1 MKKQHLEL
9 REIKIEEMDQFIKL
23 LNYVFQ
29 INVSMHKDRLF
40 INAKSKQFREGNAMG
55 WFDGEQLV
63 SQILNLPFQVNIHG
77 EIYEMGGITA
87 VGTFP
92 EYSSHGLMHKLI
104 LKSLEN
110 MRNEGRSISYLF
122 PYSIP
127 YYRNKGFEIMSD
139 IVEYQMK
146 DTQMPYYENIEGQVR
161 RVQVEHPHVKAIYTT
176 YAIQTHGTMIRNAI
190 AWNEKFQE
198 SFWEEK
204 FEGSDTQL
212 QAAVYYDS
220 ENNEPVGY
228 LFYRIME
235 ENFYV
240 DELVYL
246 TTEARK
252 GLWNFIHAHKSMVY
266 HVFGKT
272 GGTEAIAFLMQDS
285 EIKQSLSPYFM
296 ARIVDLIPFIEQFPF
311 KKDEFTLKLA
321 VTDPLALWNQG
332 TFEIVRHNG
341 KVKVTKLS
349 DELDLDVVNIT
360 IQTLATMMLGYL
372 RPFYLYSIE
381 RIICQSEDEV
391 ALLEELIPNNI
402 PSFIDY
408 F

>member
-1 MKKQHLEL
+1 MPKQHLQL
-9 REIKIEEMDQFIKL
+9 REIKLEEMDQFIKL

-29 INVSMHKDRLF
+29 INVSMNKDRLF
-40 INAKSKQFREGNAMG
+40 INAKSTQFREGTALG
-55 WFDGEQLV
+55 WFDKDHLV
-63 SQILNLPFQVNIHG
+63 SQILKLPFQVNIHG

-92 EYSSHGLMHKLI
+92 EYSKHGLMHKLI

-110 MRNEGRSISYLF
+110 MRDEGRSISYLF

-127 YYRNKGFEIMSD
+127 YYRNKGYEIMSD

-146 DTQMPYYENIEGQVR
+146 DTQMPYYENIDGQVR
-161 RVQVEHPHVKAIYTT
+161 RVETEHSHVKAIYAT
-176 YAIQTHGTMIRNAI
+176 YAQNTHGTMVRNGI

-220 ENNEPVGY
+220 ENDEPVGY

-246 TTEARK
+246 TNEARK
-252 GLWNFIHAHKSMVY
+252 GLWNFINAHKSMVY

-296 ARIVDLIPFIEQFPF
+296 ARIVDVIPFVEQFPF
-311 KKDEFTLKLA
+311 GKEDFTLELSI
-321 VTDPLALWNQG
+321 TDPLALWNQG
-332 TFEIVRHNG
+332 TFKIKSVAG
-341 KVKVTKLS
+341 KVSAEKVS
-349 DELDLDVVNIT
+349 DNLNEDFTSIT
-360 IQTLATMMLGYL
+360 IQTMATMMLGYL
-372 RPFYLYSIE
+372 RPQYLYSIE
-381 RIICQSEDEV
+381 RIVCPSQDEV
-391 ALLEELIPNNI
+391 DLLEELIPNNI

>member
-1 MKKQHLEL
+1 MPKQHLQL
-9 REIKIEEMDQFIKL
+9 REIKLEEMDQFIKL

-29 INVSMHKDRLF
+29 INVSMNKDRLF
-40 INAKSKQFREGNAMG
+40 INAKSKQFREGKALG
-55 WFDGEQLV
+55 WFDEDQLV
-63 SQILNLPFQVNIHG
+63 SQILNLPFKVNIHG
-77 EIYEMGGITA
+77 EIYDMGGITA

-110 MRNEGRSISYLF
+110 MREEGRSVSYLF

-139 IVEYQMK
+139 IVEYKMK
-146 DTQMPYYENIEGQVR
+146 DTQLPYYENIEGQVR
-161 RVQVEHPHVKAIYTT
+161 RLPVEHEEIKLIYAQ
-176 YAIQTHGTMIRNAI
+176 YAQETHGTMVRNPI

-198 SFWEEK
+198 SYWEEK
-204 FEGSDTQL
+204 FEGSDTHL
-212 QAAVYYDS
+212 QAAVYYEPESDK
-220 ENNEPVGY
+220 PVGY

-246 TTEARK
+246 TNEARK
-252 GLWNFIHAHKSMVY
+252 GLWNFIYAHRSMVY

-296 ARIVDLIPFIEQFPF
+296 ARIVDVIPFMEQFPF
-311 KKDEFTLKLA
+311 QLNDFSIRLA
-321 VTDPLALWNQG
+321 ITDTVAKWNHG
-332 TFEIVRHNG
+332 TFEISSVSG
-341 KVKVTKLS
+341 KVHVEKLS
-349 DELDLDVVNIT
+349 DDLLEDVTNVT
-360 IQTLATMMLGYL
+360 IQTLVTMLLGYL
-372 RPFYLYSIE
+372 RPQYLYSIE
-381 RIICQSEDEV
+381 RIVTPDEDCVE
-391 ALLEELIPNNI
+391 LLEQLIPNHV

>member
-1 MKKQHLEL
+1 MPKQELEL

-29 INVSMHKDRLF
+29 VNVSIHKDRLF
-40 INAKSKQFREGNAMG
+40 VNAKSKQFQEGKAMG
-55 WFDGEQLV
+55 WFDRGQLV

-77 EIYEMGGITA
+77 EIYDMGGLTA
-87 VGTFP
+87 VGTYP
-92 EYSSHGLMHKLI
+92 EYASHGLMHRLI
-104 LKSLEN
+104 LKSLNN
-110 MRNEGRSISYLF
+110 MRSEGQSISYLF

-146 DTQMPYYENIEGQVR
+146 DTQMPRYQNIEGQVR
-161 RVQVEHPHVKAIYTT
+161 RVPVGHDDVKNIYTL
-176 YAIQTHGTMIRNAI
+176 YSKQTHGAMVRNAI

-198 SFWEEK
+198 SYWEEK
-204 FEGSDTQL
+204 FEGSDAQL

-220 ENNEPVGY
+220 ENDEPVGY

-246 TTEARK
+246 TNEARK

-296 ARIVDLIPFIEQFPF
+296 ARIVDVEMFMKQFPF
-311 KKDEFTLKLA
+311 NKSDFNIKLSID
-321 VTDPLALWNQG
+321 DPLAAWNHG
-332 TFEIVRHNG
+332 TFEISSVNG
-341 KVKVTKLS
+341 EVNIVKLS
-349 DELDLDVVNIT
+349 DELDEAVPSVT
-360 IQTLATMMLGYL
+360 IQTLTTMMLGYL
-372 RPFYLYSIE
+372 RPQYLYSIE
-381 RIICQSEDEV
+381 RLVVKDEDEIE
-391 ALLEELIPNNI
+391 LFEELIPNNV

>member
-1 MKKQHLEL
+1 MTKQQLEL
-9 REIKIEEMDQFIKL
+9 REIQIEEMDQFIKL

-29 INVSMHKDRLF
+29 INVSMHKDRVF
-40 INAKSKQFREGNAMG
+40 INAKSKQFREGTAMG
-55 WFDGEQLV
+55 WFDKDHLI

-77 EIYEMGGITA
+77 KIYEMGGITA
-87 VGTFP
+87 VGTYP

-110 MRNEGRSISYLF
+110 MRDEGRSISYLF

-146 DTQMPYYENIEGQVR
+146 DTQIPYYDQIEGQVR
-161 RVQVEHPHVKAIYTT
+161 RVPLEHEHIKQIYHE
-176 YAIQTHGTMIRNAI
+176 YALEKHGMMVRNPI

-198 SFWEEK
+198 SYWEEK

-212 QAAVYYDS
+212 QTAVYYEAETD
-220 ENNEPVGY
+220 EPVGY

-240 DELVYL
+240 DELIYL
-246 TTEARK
+246 TNEARK

-272 GGTEAIAFLMQDS
+272 SGTESIAFLMQDS

-296 ARIVDLIPFIEQFPF
+296 ARIVDVQSFMEQFPF
-311 KKDEFTLKLA
+311 ELPDFTLRIAVEDCLA
-321 VTDPLALWNQG
+321 KWNEG
-332 TFEIVRHNG
+332 TFEVTSASGR
-341 KVKVTKLS
+341 VTVTKLS
-349 DELDLDVVNIT
+349 DDLVDDAVHVT
-360 IQTLATMMLGYL
+360 IQTLTTMLLGYL
-372 RPFYLYSIE
+372 RPRYLYSIE
-381 RIICQSEDEV
+381 RITTPTEEMV
-391 ALLEELIPNNI
+391 ELLEDLIPNHI

>member
-1 MKKQHLEL
+1 MTKQHLQL
-9 REIKIEEMDQFIKL
+9 REIKLEEMDQFIKL

-29 INVSMHKDRLF
+29 INVSMNKDRLF
-40 INAKSKQFREGNAMG
+40 INAKSKQFREGTALG
-55 WFDGEQLV
+55 WFDQNQLV
-63 SQILNLPFQVNIHG
+63 SQILALPFQVNIHG
-77 EIYEMGGITA
+77 KVYEMGGITA

-92 EYSSHGLMHKLI
+92 EYSSGGLMHKLI

-110 MRNEGRSISYLF
+110 MREEGRSISYLF

-146 DTQMPYYENIEGQVR
+146 DTQLPFYDGIEGQVR
-161 RVQVEHPHVKAIYTT
+161 RLVIEHELIKEIYAK
-176 YAIQTHGTMIRNAI
+176 YAAETHGTMVRNPI
-190 AWNEKFQE
+190 AWNEKYQE
-198 SFWEEK
+198 SYWEEK
-204 FEGSDTQL
+204 FEGSDTHL
-212 QAAVYYDS
+212 QAAVYY
-220 ENNEPVGY
+220 EPETEEPVGY

-246 TTEARK
+246 TNEARK

-266 HVFGKT
+266 QVYGKT

-296 ARIVDLIPFIEQFPF
+296 ARIVDVISFMEQFPF
-311 KKDEFTLKLA
+311 KLKDFNIRLA
-321 VTDPLALWNQG
+321 ITDTVAMWNHG
-332 TFEIVRHNG
+332 TFEIISKSGEITVN
-341 KVKVTKLS
+341 KLS
-349 DELDLDVVNIT
+349 DELLTEATNVT
-360 IQTLATMMLGYL
+360 IQTLVTMMLGYL
-372 RPFYLYSIE
+372 RPQYLYSIE
-381 RIICQSEDEV
+381 RIVTQDEQCV
-391 ALLEELIPNNI
+391 ELLEQLIPNHV

>member
-1 MKKQHLEL
+1 MPKQHLEL

-29 INVSMHKDRLF
+29 INVSMNKDRLF
-40 INAKSKQFREGNAMG
+40 INAKSTQFREGTALG
-55 WFDGEQLV
+55 WFDKDQLV

-92 EYSSHGLMHKLI
+92 EYSKHGLMHQLI

-127 YYRNKGFEIMSD
+127 YYRNKGYEIMSD
-139 IVEYQMK
+139 IVEYKMK
-146 DTQMPYYENIEGQVR
+146 DTQMPFYENIEGQVR
-161 RVQVEHPHVKAIYTT
+161 RVSNDHVHLRKIYAS
-176 YAIQTHGTMIRNAI
+176 YARNTHGTMVRNDI
-190 AWNEKFQE
+190 AWNEKFQD

-204 FEGSDTQL
+204 FEGSDTHL
-212 QAAVYYDS
+212 QAAVYYEP
-220 ENNEPVGY
+220 ENDAPVGY

-246 TTEARK
+246 TNEARK
-252 GLWNFIHAHKSMVY
+252 GLWNFINAHKSMVY

-296 ARIVDLIPFIEQFPF
+296 ARIVDVIPFIEQFPF
-311 KKDEFTLKLA
+311 GKKNFTIELA
-321 VTDPLALWNQG
+321 ITDPLALWNQG
-332 TFEIVRHNG
+332 TFKITSTAG
-341 KVKVTKLS
+341 KVTAEKIS
-349 DELDLDVVNIT
+349 DTLDEDAVNIT
-360 IQTLATMMLGYL
+360 IQTMATLMLGYL
-372 RPFYLYSIE
+372 RPQYLHSIE
-381 RIICQSEDEV
+381 RIVCPSQDRIE
-391 ALLEELIPNNI
+391 LLEELIPNNI

>member
-1 MKKQHLEL
+1 MKRQQLEM
-9 REIKIEEMDQFIKL
+9 REIKLEEMNQFIKL

-29 INVSMHKDRLF
+29 INVSMNKDRLF
-40 INAKSKQFREGNAMG
+40 INAKSKQFREGTAMG
-55 WFDGEQLV
+55 WFDQDQLV

-110 MRNEGRSISYLF
+110 MKNEGRSISYLF

-161 RVQVEHPHVKAIYTT
+161 RVILEHEHVKEIYTK
-176 YAIQTHGTMIRNAI
+176 YATETHGTMVRNPI

-198 SFWEEK
+198 SYWEEK

-212 QAAVYYDS
+212 QAAVYYEA

-235 ENFYV
+235 ENFYI

-246 TTEARK
+246 TNEARK

-296 ARIVDLIPFIEQFPF
+296 ARIVDVIPFMEQFPF
-311 KKDEFTLKLA
+311 QLSDFTLQIA
-321 VTDPLALWNQG
+321 IDDPLAKWNHG
-332 TFEIVRHNG
+332 TFKITSVASN
-341 KVKVTKLS
+341 VKAVKIS
-349 DELDLDVVNIT
+349 DELLEDAVNVT
-360 IQTLATMMLGYL
+360 VQTLVTMMLGYL
-372 RPFYLYSIE
+372 RPEYLYSIE
-381 RIICQSEDEV
+381 RIVTPTEQSLE
-391 ALLEELIPNNI
+391 LLEHLIPNHV